1 MKGYLA
7 VVLSCGLIGGCA
19 SLSGIPERAASV
31 ETELAALAGYFSPDV
46 MTTYD
51 GLSGDSEKK
60 AYRDKVIAARIRAI
74 DLNFNQFAQN
84 ISAENKKLN
93 IGTDA
98 TVLLLGAAG
107 AVSTVT
113 STQAILAATSATVTG
128 VKTSIDKN
136 AYFDATLAALL
147 SQMQAN
153 RKKVL
158 VNLYAGMQMA
168 DNAYPLMRALVD
180 LEDYFQAGTIIG
192 AVNEI
197 SKEAGV
203 QKSAADSKIND
214 IMQGSYL
221 RDKAGDTLRQ
231 FWKPDGKTA
240 DATNEAS
247 LKAWMAKNGI
257 SDTSLTLFLRAAHFA
272 DARALAVKELDLP

>member
-1 MKGYLA
+1 MKGYMA
-7 VVLSCGLIGGCA
+7 FVISCSLMSGCS
-19 SLSGIPERAASV
+19 SLSGIPERSVSV
-31 ETELAALAGYFSPDV
+31 ESELAALTEYFSPAV
-46 MTTYD
+46 ITTYD
-51 GLSGDSEKK
+51 RLSTESEKK

-84 ISAENKKLN
+84 ISAESKQLN
-93 IGTDA
+93 IGTDT

-128 VKTSIDKN
+128 VKSSIDKN

-168 DNAYPLMRALVD
+168 DSAYPLMRALVD

-203 QKSAADSKIND
+203 QKSQADTTIIE
-214 IMQGSYL
+214 IMQGTYL
-221 RDKAGDTLRQ
+221 KDKAGDTLRL
-231 FWKPDGKTA
+231 FWKPDGKTI
-240 DATNEAS
+240 DAANEAS
-247 LKAWMAKNGI
+247 IKAWMADNGI
-257 SDTSLTLFLRAAHFA
+257 TNTSLTFFIKSGQFAA
-272 DARALAVKELDLP
+272 ARVKAVKDLNLN

>member
-1 MKGYLA
+1 MNITA
-7 VVLSCGLIGGCA
+7 VLLLGCILLVGCS
-19 SLSGIPERAASV
+19 SLSGIPERTGSV
-31 ETELAALAGYFSPDV
+31 EDELTALAEYFSPSV
-46 MTTYD
+46 ISTYD
-51 GLSGDSEKK
+51 GQSGDAAQK

-128 VKTSIDKN
+128 VKSSIDKN

-147 SQMQAN
+147 TQMQAN

-158 VNLYAGMQMA
+158 VSIYSGMSMEVKS
-168 DNAYPLMRALVD
+168 YPLMRALVD

-203 QKSAADSKIND
+203 QKAAADKQIAE
-214 IMQGSYL
+214 IVQGTYL
-221 RDKAGDTLRQ
+221 KDKAGDTLRL
-231 FWKPDGKTA
+231 FWKPDGTTVNA
-240 DATNEAS
+240 ANEAT
-247 LKAWMAKNGI
+247 LKTWMANNGI
-257 SDTSLTLFLRAAHFA
+257 SNTSLTLFLRAAHFA
-272 DARALAVKELDLP
+272 DARALAIKELNLN